1 MSISLKNYTLK
12 YLATALLII
21 IAIWAGLFYAVIL
34 EELYDN
40 TDDGL
45 KDLKIQIVRKAYID
59 EKILSINEFDFNQ
72 FRIKQI
78 NASEYKEVNFFRNEQ
93 FYMEYDKEMEPYRV
107 LETYFKDKS
116 GNYQKLEIRSSTV
129 EEDDFRENLF
139 FALIFLYVFLV
150 VSIIFVNN
158 IVLSKIWKPFYK
170 TLDNLEKYKFGKVN
184 KSENNPTEI
193 REFKLLNQKIDK
205 IIEQNEETFIQQKQ
219 FIENASHELQT
230 PLAIAIN
237 KLDLLIESEDFS
249 KKNLSEL
256 SQAKEGLMRL
266 VRLNKSLLM
275 LSRIENNQ
283 FNLKEKVN
291 LNETVKT
298 VLNDFSDMIE
308 FKNISLDFFRNGN
321 FKININ
327 PDLGYILISNLIRNA
342 IKYNPLNGK
351 IIVELFD
358 DKLNIKNSS
367 KNKPLN
373 NDLIFNR
380 FYKSNQDDTSTGLG
394 LSIVK
399 AIIENHSDLNIDYF
413 FENNLHVFSLEAKS
427 S

>member
-1 MSISLKNYTLK
+1 M
-12 YLATALLII
+12 
-21 IAIWAGLFYAVIL
+21 
-34 EELYDN
+34 
-40 TDDGL
+40 
-45 KDLKIQIVRKAYID
+45 
-59 EKILSINEFDFNQ
+59 
-72 FRIKQI
+72 
-78 NASEYKEVNFFRNEQ
+78 
-93 FYMEYDKEMEPYRV
+93 
-107 LETYFKDKS
+107 
-116 GNYQKLEIRSSTV
+116 
-129 EEDDFRENLF
+129 
-139 FALIFLYVFLV
+139 
-150 VSIIFVNN
+150 
-158 IVLSKIWKPFYK
+158 
-170 TLDNLEKYKFGKVN
+170 
-184 KSENNPTEI
+184 
-193 REFKLLNQKIDK
+193 
-205 IIEQNEETFIQQKQ
+205 
-219 FIENASHELQT
+219 
-230 PLAIAIN
+230 
-237 KLDLLIESEDFS
+237 
-249 KKNLSEL
+249 SEL

-308 FKNISLDFFRNGN
+308 FKNISLDFFQNGN